1 MVKSNVVPSSHFG
14 YYASQEVA
22 ENMRKWCEV
31 EKQIP
36 CSILEFNS
44 NYYIVAA

>member
-1 MVKSNVVPSSHFG
+1 MLKSNHVPSSHFG
-14 YYASQEVA
+14 SYASFEVA

-31 EKQIP
+31 DKQVP
-36 CSILEFNS
+36 CSIVEFNS